1 MAQEQIS
8 NMFDNTLAPNNDITK
23 YTLMRGVPDYT
34 QLAQWDMYET
44 GYGFLIVLQI
54 PVFLDKAK
62 SYNTEYENMI
72 RTYRHILEYEFKGL
86 QGIEDLTSE
95 TNEITNGIRGLQM
108 ITRVTEQGGT
118 NFQFEYLER
127 NGLTLTKVHEL
138 YLRGIK
144 DPSTQVKRYL
154 GMLKGRQGRSGVNN
168 IMTGA
173 GFKYETFHF
182 LAIVTDNT
190 ALDVEKA
197 YILASAQ
204 PSSAP
209 TQITNFTMGEIN
221 FASVQ
226 LGFNAFPIVGRV
238 VNSKAVDFLDY
249 INDMTCFD
257 EMNLKYDI
265 FNEQKNNFS
274 PDTVDPDPA
283 VSATF
288 DNSKGTYNK

>member
-1 MAQEQIS
+1 MAMEQIN
-8 NMFDNTLAPNNDITK
+8 NMFDNTLTPNNDITK
-23 YTLMRGVPDYT
+23 YALMRGVPDYT

-44 GYGFLIVLQI
+44 GYGFLVVLQI
-54 PVFLDKAK
+54 PVFLDKAR
-62 SYNTEYENMI
+62 SYNTTYADNI
-72 RTYRHILEYEFKGL
+72 DSYRHILEYEFKGL
-86 QGIEDLTSE
+86 QGIEDINSE
-95 TNEITNGIRGLQM
+95 TNEITNGIRGLQV
-108 ITRVTEQGGT
+108 ITKVTEQGST

-127 NGLTLTKVHEL
+127 NGLALTKVHEL

-173 GFKYETFHF
+173 GYKYEVFHF

-190 ALDVEKA
+190 ALNVEKA

-209 TQITNFTMGEIN
+209 TQITNFTLGDIN
-221 FASVQ
+221 LASVQ
-226 LGFNAFPIVGRV
+226 LGFNAFPISGRI

-249 INDMTCFD
+249 INDLTCFD
-257 EMNLKYDI
+257 EMNLKYDL
-265 FNEQKNNFS
+265 FNNESITPGNTGS
-274 PDTVDPDPA
+274 IDAASSVID
-283 VSATF
+283 SA
-288 DNSKGTYNK
+288 N